1 MTRITITSLITAMLV
16 LLCIGQALAQNP
28 FLTPPS
34 RERPAERSAGQPAEE
49 SLAQPSE
56 HGQPD
61 LEERASQPSREDPD
75 RPLARAPAAGPRITP
90 PFFAEMV
97 ALQRDLRQR
106 MTDYARQIQERPFGA
121 ATWQLM
127 LLSFLYGVVH
137 ALGPGHGKSIV
148 CSYFVSRRG
157 TWRQALLFGNLITAT
172 HILSAVVII
181 VGLSWALGRAN
192 IAAFHSVEGRL
203 ESISYALIILI
214 GFFLLSKTLL
224 DWRRASKGE
233 SVGEA
238 EECPRSSPR
247 DIVTLSLATGL
258 MPCPGA
264 ALILLFTLS
273 LNVFWAG
280 LAAMI
285 PLALGMG
292 LTASALGLIT
302 VGSTNA
308 VLGVS
313 RRSKRLFAILHRT
326 LACLGAV
333 LIIILGASLLL
344 SARYI

>member
-1 MTRITITSLITAMLV
+1 MIRIPITFLITAMLV

-28 FLTPPS
+28 FLTPPA
-34 RERPAERSAGQPAEE
+34 RERPAGPSVG
-49 SLAQPSE
+49 QPSE
-56 HGQPD
+56 DHRPGMEEQVGQT
-61 LEERASQPSREDPD
+61 SREPPD
-75 RPLARAPAAGPRITP
+75 RSPARPPAAGPRITP

-106 MTDYARQIQERPFGA
+106 MTDYARQIQERPFGV

-127 LLSFLYGVVH
+127 LLSFLYGVIH

-181 VGLSWALGRAN
+181 VGLSWVLGRAN

-203 ESISYALIILI
+203 ESISYALIVLI
-214 GFFLLSKTLL
+214 GFFLLGKTLL
-224 DWRRASKGE
+224 DWWRSSKGE
-233 SVGEA
+233 SGEQA
-238 EECPRSSPR
+238 DECPRSSSR

-280 LAAMI
+280 LMAMI

-333 LIIILGASLLL
+333 LIIILGVSLLL
-344 SARYI
+344 SAGYV

>member
-1 MTRITITSLITAMLV
+1 MIRTAITALITALLV
-16 LLCIGQALAQNP
+16 LLLVGQTLAQNP

-34 RERPAERSAGQPAEE
+34 RERAPEQSTGQQAKEFLGQPAKQDLPALEE
-49 SLAQPSE
+49 QAAQPPGE
-56 HGQPD
+56 H
-61 LEERASQPSREDPD
+61 PD
-75 RPLARAPAAGPRITP
+75 RPLARPPATGPHITP

-97 ALQRDLRQR
+97 ALQRELRQR
-106 MTDYARQIQERPFGA
+106 MTGYARQIQERPLGA

-127 LLSFLYGVVH
+127 LLSFLYGVIH

-203 ESISYALIILI
+203 ESISYALIVLI
-214 GFFLLSKTLL
+214 GFFLLGKTLL
-224 DWRRASKGE
+224 DWWRASKKKSSE
-233 SVGEA
+233 EA

-247 DIVTLSLATGL
+247 DIITLSLATGL

-313 RRSKRLFAILHRT
+313 RRSKRLFTILHRT
-326 LACLGAV
+326 LACLGAL
-333 LIIILGASLLL
+333 LIIVLGASLLL
-344 SARYI
+344 SAGYV

>member
-1 MTRITITSLITAMLV
+1 MIRTSIIALITAMLV
-16 LLCIGQALAQNP
+16 LLCVAQALAQNP

-34 RERPAERSAGQPAEE
+34 RERPADRSAEE
-49 SLAQPSE
+49 SLTQPLE
-56 HGQPD
+56 QGQPV
-61 LEERASQPSREDPD
+61 LEERPGQPSSELPV
-75 RPLARAPAAGPRITP
+75 RPLARPPSAGPRFTP
-90 PFFAEMV
+90 PLFDEMV

-106 MTDYARQIQERPFGA
+106 MTNYARQIQERPLGS

-148 CSYFVSRRG
+148 CTYFVSRRG

-181 VGLSWALGRAN
+181 VWLSWVLGRAN
-192 IAAFHSVEGRL
+192 IATFHSVEGRL
-203 ESISYALIILI
+203 ESISYALIVLI
-214 GFFLLSKTLL
+214 GFFLLGKTLF
-224 DWRRASKGE
+224 DWWRASRGKSGE
-233 SVGEA
+233 ED

-280 LAAMI
+280 LMAMI

-308 VLGVS
+308 VLDVS

-344 SARYI
+344 SAGYV

>member
-1 MTRITITSLITAMLV
+1 MIRITITALITAMLV

-34 RERPAERSAGQPAEE
+34 RERPAAPSVE
-49 SLAQPSE
+49 QPSE
-56 HGQPD
+56 DHRPGVEEQVGQAP
-61 LEERASQPSREDPD
+61 REDPG
-75 RPLARAPAAGPRITP
+75 RPLARPPSAGPRITP

-106 MTDYARQIQERPFGA
+106 MTNYARQIQERPLGA
-121 ATWQLM
+121 ATWQLL
-127 LLSFLYGVVH
+127 LLSFFYGVIH

-181 VGLSWALGRAN
+181 VGLSWVLGRAN

-203 ESISYALIILI
+203 ESISYALITLI
-214 GFFLLSKTLL
+214 GFFLLGKTLF
-224 DWRRASKGE
+224 DWRRASRERPGE
-233 SVGEA
+233 EPD
-238 EECPRSSPR
+238 ECPRSSPR

-280 LAAMI
+280 LMAMI

-308 VLGVS
+308 VLDVS

-326 LACLGAV
+326 LACLGAL

-344 SARYI
+344 SAGYV

>member
-34 RERPAERSAGQPAEE
+34 RERPAERSAGQPAVE

-344 SARYI
+344 SAGYI

>member
-1 MTRITITSLITAMLV
+1 MTRTPLPALLTALLV
-16 LLCIGQALAQNP
+16 LLLVGQALAQNP

-34 RERPAERSAGQPAEE
+34 RERPAGQPDEE
-49 SLAQPSE
+49 FLAQPSE
-56 HGQPD
+56 RGQPT
-61 LEERASQPSREDPD
+61 LEERANRPSREHPG
-75 RPLARAPAAGPRITP
+75 RPLARPPSAGPRITP

-127 LLSFLYGVVH
+127 LLSFLYGVIH

-203 ESISYALIILI
+203 ESISYALIVLI

-224 DWRRASKGE
+224 DWWRASREKSG
-233 SVGEA
+233 GEA
-238 EECPRSSPR
+238 EDCPRSSPR
-247 DIVTLSLATGL
+247 DIITLSLATGL

-280 LAAMI
+280 LVAMI

-344 SARYI
+344 SARYV